1 MKTELEIQ
9 NILINKT
16 KELNSI
22 CRICLLESKDTS
34 ISLFDIRN
42 STLLVEIVMRCSR
55 VTIQRL
61 DDFPQV
67 ICEICCGELQ
77 IADRFR
83 ARCESSDSLMR
94 KLVFQGSQAQ
104 EEIALSNAT
113 SDNVKVE
120 SSATDAWIKLEDDR
134 PIDSESDQS
143 TNKGPTLEL
152 PIEEKIVKKVKKKFV
167 SKKNKLNKKSSKKT
181 LKTSKLNENFVS
193 KHEADSNSLDN
204 FNESS
209 SFLLENNS
217 KVKSKKFS
225 CNQCNKLLSTK
236 YSLEKHLASIHRDLT
251 SEKTVKMYKCTECP
265 YSTPRSYTLSYHM
278 SIHTGVKPYKCDQC
292 ERCFAQPS
300 SLYVHKKSHSDKM
313 YYTCAECG
321 KQFKHKFIYENH
333 KNVHNNIKKFSCK
346 ICNKGLRSQT
356 TLEDHMNRHN
366 NIKNFSCEICGST
379 FVTRV
384 ELISHGKK
392 HSDEKRFQCNIC
404 SYRCNVKKSL
414 ETHMLRHTGQRLFK
428 CDLCELS
435 CYTRVE
441 LKLHTRKH
449 TKEKNY
455 SCPVCQIKF
464 SRSTGVNK
472 HMLYSHG
479 IQYKIN
485 DTTDRRVIK

>member
-16 KELNSI
+16 NELNSI
-22 CRICLLESKDTS
+22 CRICLHESKDTS
-34 ISLFDIRN
+34 ISLFDMKD
-42 STLLVEIVMRCSR
+42 SSLLVEIVMRCSR

-77 IADRFR
+77 IADSFR
-83 ARCESSDSLMR
+83 ARCEYSDSLMR
-94 KLVFQGSQAQ
+94 KLLFQGSQ
-104 EEIALSNAT
+104 IALFTAT
-113 SDNVKVE
+113 SDSVKE
-120 SSATDAWIKLEDDR
+120 EAPTTDAWIKVEDDR

-143 TNKGPTLEL
+143 TNKEQ
-152 PIEEKIVKKVKKKFV
+152 IEDNIVKNVKKKY
-167 SKKNKLNKKSSKKT
+167 KKNKLTKKSSKKT
-181 LKTSKLNENFVS
+181 LKKSKLKENLVT
-193 KHEADSNSLDN
+193 KHEAGSNSHDNLDIDAVSEL
-204 FNESS
+204 NESS
-209 SFLLENNS
+209 SLLLDHDS

-225 CNQCNKLLSTK
+225 CNLCSKLLSTK
-236 YSLEKHLASIHRDLT
+236 YSLEKHLASMHRDLT
-251 SEKTVKMYKCTECP
+251 SDKTVKMYKCTECP

-333 KNVHNNIKKFSCK
+333 KNVHNNIKKFTCK

-404 SYRCNVKKSL
+404 EYRCNVKKSL